1 MEISTG
7 GSVDV
12 LSKNSLCG
20 IRSRSAGG
28 GVRGEHGGGGGG
40 RGSGAASAAPA
51 ADLGRRK
58 RGRGAGVVAEGQM
71 GATGF
76 QPVTWSCCRSG
87 EGFQP

>member
-28 GVRGEHGGGGGG
+28 GVRGEHGLLRLQQLISDGEKGGGGQVWLRKG
-40 RGSGAASAAPA
+40 RW
-51 ADLGRRK
+51 GR
-58 RGRGAGVVAEGQM
+58 Q
-71 GATGF
+71 GF
-76 QPVTWSCCRSG
+76 SP
-87 EGFQP
+87 